1 MYKRIIAFTFILFFT
16 TLKVSALNPADVS
29 AECAV
34 LISEQTG
41 EVIFDKNADKKQ
53 SMASTTKI
61 LTSLIAVES
70 GMLSNEVIITPDM
83 VKVEGTSM
91 GLLAGDRVSLDELV
105 HGMLLQSGNDAAN
118 ATAMYISGSL
128 ETFAD
133 LMNARAREIGMINSN
148 FVTPSGLDSDDH
160 YSTAYDMALLGR
172 EAVSNCKFLSVC
184 SKQRETLT
192 YGNPPYRRTLYNHNK
207 LLGFYDY
214 VFGIKT
220 GFTKKSGRCLVSYA
234 RKNDVGLVAVTLNAP
249 NDWQDHKKMFDFG
262 FELIKSDE
270 IKPVLP
276 GKINVVGSDVESIT
290 ISSDNYVYSHLD
302 DVQIETDVFIEKFIY
317 APINIGD
324 IVGYWNVYADNEK
337 IDSIPIVASEC
348 AR

>member
-1 MYKRIIAFTFILFFT
+1 MLKQFFAFTLVLFFT
-16 TLKVSALNPADVS
+16 TLKASALNPADVS

-41 EVIFDKNADKKQ
+41 EVIFEKKADKKH

-61 LTSLIAVES
+61 LTSLIAIES
-70 GMLSNEVIITPDM
+70 GMLSNEIVITPDM
-83 VKVEGTSM
+83 VSVEGTSM
-91 GLLAGDRVSLDELV
+91 GLLEGDRVSLDELV

-118 ATAMYISGSL
+118 ATAVYIGGNL

-133 LMNARAREIGMINSN
+133 LMNARAKEIGMMNSN
-148 FVTPSGLDSDDH
+148 FVTPLGLDSDDH

-172 EAVSNCKFLSVC
+172 EAVSDRKFLSVC
-184 SKQRETLT
+184 SKQKETLT

-214 VFGIKT
+214 VLGIKT

-234 RKNDVGLVAVTLNAP
+234 KKNGIGLVAVTLNAP
-249 NDWQDHKKMFDFG
+249 NDWMDHKKMFDFG
-262 FELIKSDE
+262 FKQIKSKE

-276 GKINVVGSDVESIT
+276 DKINVVGSDVESIA
-290 ISSDNYVYSHLD
+290 ISSNSYVYSHLNN
-302 DVQIETDVFIEKFIY
+302 VRIGTSVFIEKFIY
-317 APINIGD
+317 APINVGD
-324 IVGYWNVYADNEK
+324 IVGYWNVYADNER

-348 AR
+348 AS